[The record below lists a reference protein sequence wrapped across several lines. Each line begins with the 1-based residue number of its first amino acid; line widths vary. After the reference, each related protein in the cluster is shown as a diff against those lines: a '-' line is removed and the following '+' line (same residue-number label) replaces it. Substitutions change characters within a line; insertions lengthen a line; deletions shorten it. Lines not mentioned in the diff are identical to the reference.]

1 MNISSQIENIIKYKS
16 IDTVTNSDGYVRWET
31 STPIYILSAFV
42 KGRNGTNT
50 NGWFTSFSV
59 RSDTPYTQWYFPV
72 VSKDGANFGARDVTI
87 QIAYVD
93 MPTFS

>member
-1 MNISSQIENIIKYKS
+1 MNIIRYKS
-16 IDTVTNSDGYVRWET
+16 LDLSTNSDGYAVWSSNE
-31 STPIYILSAFV
+31 PIYILSAFV

-59 RSDTPYTQWYFPV
+59 RGTPYTQWYFPV
-72 VSKDGANFGARDVTI
+72 VSKDGANFGAHDVTI